1 MTRTRFILRLVS
13 AVTVAAAISV
23 GRADANIGLASKTF
37 PPSAVARIRAAGLD
51 PQSPSFE
58 AAVRAR
64 LASQRAALAHIRP
77 PAVKRLMPK
86 TVAASTLTKL
96 ANETHPASGDAPQ
109 HPTGP
114 RSNDRPSTLTFIAA
128 YDIGILGGNLV
139 NLVVLPG
146 SNALFAASPSTLPAG
161 PASYT
166 INVPDCGQV
175 VSPTDGALV
184 HTNGFPSSL
193 GGFVVPPPIPA
204 GDSLYALSLNGSG
217 PPLAI
222 GAAPHAMTVNYEAD
236 GMALTVTTLTVKSA
250 EKDAQAFDVTVD
262 QTGTVTSDG
271 GIDLTPDN
279 MVAGQPGV
287 TRFNETSTPMTGTD
301 IVGLDVALGPGYTA
315 SAKIVSASSVAD
327 PPGNSDPDNQFRGA
341 TIAAQPAN
349 GRLQTSVDWHIGP
362 YDSLQYVL
370 EWTLTGP
377 PGQRPAL
384 SMPLGGPC
392 DS

>member
-1 MTRTRFILRLVS
+1 
-13 AVTVAAAISV
+13 
-23 GRADANIGLASKTF
+23 
-37 PPSAVARIRAAGLD
+37 
-51 PQSPSFE
+51 
-58 AAVRAR
+58 
-64 LASQRAALAHIRP
+64 
-77 PAVKRLMPK
+77 
-86 TVAASTLTKL
+86 
-96 ANETHPASGDAPQ
+96 
-109 HPTGP
+109 
-114 RSNDRPSTLTFIAA
+114 
-128 YDIGILGGNLV
+128 
-139 NLVVLPG
+139 
-146 SNALFAASPSTLPAG
+146 
-161 PASYT
+161 
-166 INVPDCGQV
+166 
-175 VSPTDGALV
+175 
-184 HTNGFPSSL
+184 
-193 GGFVVPPPIPA
+193 
-204 GDSLYALSLNGSG
+204 
-217 PPLAI
+217 
-222 GAAPHAMTVNYEAD
+222 
-236 GMALTVTTLTVKSA
+236 MALTVTTLTVKSA